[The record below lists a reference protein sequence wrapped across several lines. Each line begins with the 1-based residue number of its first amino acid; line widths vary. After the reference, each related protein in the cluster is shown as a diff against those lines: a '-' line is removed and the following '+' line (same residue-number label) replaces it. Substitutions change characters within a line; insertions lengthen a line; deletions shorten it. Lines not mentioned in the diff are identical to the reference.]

1 MDFFSPQQIADRVDE
16 VLDYPQGWQNLRL
29 NARETIKQR
38 YDLKQCLQDHLDWLL
53 SC

>member
-1 MDFFSPQQIADRVDE
+1 VDFFSPQQIADRVDE
-16 VLDYPQGWQNLRL
+16 VLNYPQRWQNLRL
-29 NARETIKQR
+29 NARETIKQH